1 MPFFTEHRIMSK
13 RIHKREVSTLAR
25 VSTKEN
31 KNICHTTREALHLM
45 REMAIELL
53 ASFRLSARILAI
65 RLMEMVRK
73 NPAYPQL
80 SGIEIGMNLQAQ
92 INEPPKAAHDR
103 SGYALCHEFPP
114 P

>member
-53 ASFRLSARILAI
+53 ASLSPERTDIG
-65 RLMEMVRK
+65 
-73 NPAYPQL
+73 NPSDGNGSEKSCISPV
-80 SGIEIGMNLQAQ
+80 IG
-92 INEPPKAAHDR
+92 D
-103 SGYALCHEFPP
+103 
-114 P
+114 